1 MEVSLNFLIIED
13 NRSKLKQIKAF
24 ILENYHETSVH
35 DALSYTA
42 GLRRLYAEKWDLI
55 LLDMSLPVYDISQ
68 QETGGDK
75 KSIAGKEIMKR
86 MIHRRIIIPTIVITQ
101 FDTFGDNEISINRL
115 NQEFS
120 EDMCEVWRGTINYE
134 DSTNQW
140 QIELKKLLDK
150 ILRGNSDDKDI
161 DC

>member
-1 MEVSLNFLIIED
+1 MNFLIIED
-13 NRSKLKQIKAF
+13 NRSKLKQVRTF
-24 ILENYHETSVH
+24 LTQNYHDIIVH

-42 GLRRLYAEKWDLI
+42 GLRRLYEEKWDLI

-86 MIHRRIIIPTIVITQ
+86 MIHRNIIIPTIVITQ
-101 FDTFGDNEISINRL
+101 FDTFGDKEISINIL

-120 EDMCEVWRGTINYE
+120 ENMSEVWRGTINYE

-140 QIELKKLLDK
+140 KIELKKLLDK
-150 ILRGNSDDKDI
+150 ILKENSDDKDT